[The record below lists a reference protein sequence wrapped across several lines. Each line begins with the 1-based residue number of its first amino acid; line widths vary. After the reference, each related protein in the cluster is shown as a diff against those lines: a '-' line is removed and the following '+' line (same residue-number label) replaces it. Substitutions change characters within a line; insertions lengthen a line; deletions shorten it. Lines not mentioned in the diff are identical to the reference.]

1 MDIINLHSSLQID
14 EPIHY
19 IQRVT
24 GNNNKKENTKDKL
37 YENNIVTVRQYCI
50 KVIAYN
56 KTIINIQVLKP
67 TFSLLI
73 FSGITIM
80 HL

>member
-37 YENNIVTVRQYCI
+37 YENNIVTVRQY
-50 KVIAYN
+50 
-56 KTIINIQVLKP
+56 
-67 TFSLLI
+67 
-73 FSGITIM
+73 
-80 HL
+80 